1 MTGDQ
6 VEVAPEFLVDQ
17 RIHLVRASNLDH
29 KGFVG
34 SLLVLGRHDQ
44 VGRMRDE
51 NLDVVGTVAKV
62 LDTLEQD
69 LTLHSCVRLLP
80 ILLREGRDIL

>member
-6 VEVAPEFLVDQ
+6 VEVAPELLVDQ
-17 RIHLVRASNLDH
+17 RIHLVGASDLDNE
-29 KGFVG
+29 GFVG
-34 SLLVLGRHDQ
+34 SLLVLGCHDQ

-51 NLDVVGTVAKV
+51 NLNVVVTVTKV

-80 ILLREGRDIL
+80 ILLRE

>member
-6 VEVAPEFLVDQ
+6 VEVAPELLVDQ
-17 RIHLVRASNLDH
+17 RIHLVRASDLDH

-34 SLLVLGRHDQ
+34 SLLVLGCHDE

-51 NLDVVGTVAKV
+51 NLNVVGTVAKV

-80 ILLREGRDIL
+80 ILL

>member
-1 MTGDQ
+1 MAGDQ
-6 VEVAPEFLVDQ
+6 VEVAPELLVDQ
-17 RIHLVRASNLDH
+17 RIHLVRASDLDH

-34 SLLVLGRHDQ
+34 SLLVLGCHDQ

-51 NLDVVGTVAKV
+51 NLNVVGTVAKV

-69 LTLHSCVRLLP
+69 LALHGCVRLLP
-80 ILLREGRDIL
+80 ILLRE

>member
-1 MTGDQ
+1 VTGDQ
-6 VEVAPEFLVDQ
+6 VEVAPELLVDQ
-17 RIHLVRASNLDH
+17 RIHLVRASDLDH

-34 SLLVLGRHDQ
+34 SLLVLGCHDE

-51 NLDVVGTVAKV
+51 NLNVVGTVAKV

-80 ILLREGRDIL
+80 ILL

>member
-6 VEVAPEFLVDQ
+6 VEVAPELLVDQ
-17 RIHLVRASNLDH
+17 RIHLDGASDLDNE
-29 KGFVG
+29 GFVG
-34 SLLVLGRHDQ
+34 SLLVLGCHDQ

-51 NLDVVGTVAKV
+51 NLNVVGTVTKV

-80 ILLREGRDIL
+80 ILLRE